1 MSVSFDWGGMVTV
14 CQGTVPMSEDV
25 RYRVPGDRSVV
36 IQWLG
41 VTVTFVTF
49 ICINVNFFKCSMF
62 ALFCKYWFA
71 PAGLRS

>member
-41 VTVTFVTF
+41 VTVTF
-49 ICINVNFFKCSMF
+49 ICINVNFFKFFKCSIV
-62 ALFCKYWFA
+62 CKCSA
-71 PAGLRS
+71 NIGLRQRG